1 LTRGDDK
8 AAQGTSAGGLTPAEK
23 ATLLELAQAALVA
36 AVRQTP
42 PPKLPEPLSPGLT
55 RTAGAFVTL
64 NRGRRLR
71 GCIGLMESDHPLA
84 ETVVA
89 MAECAALH
97 DPRFEPVSPGE
108 LKDLSLEISVLSPLK
123 RVTSAEEIELGQDGV
138 LVRQGRSSGVF
149 LPQVARETGWDKERF
164 LNELCAGKA
173 GLAPEAWKSTE
184 CELFTFTVE
193 LLTSPASSR

>member
-1 LTRGDDK
+1 
-8 AAQGTSAGGLTPAEK
+8 
-23 ATLLELAQAALVA
+23 
-36 AVRQTP
+36 
-42 PPKLPEPLSPGLT
+42 
-55 RTAGAFVTL
+55 
-64 NRGRRLR
+64 
-71 GCIGLMESDHPLA
+71 
-84 ETVVA
+84 